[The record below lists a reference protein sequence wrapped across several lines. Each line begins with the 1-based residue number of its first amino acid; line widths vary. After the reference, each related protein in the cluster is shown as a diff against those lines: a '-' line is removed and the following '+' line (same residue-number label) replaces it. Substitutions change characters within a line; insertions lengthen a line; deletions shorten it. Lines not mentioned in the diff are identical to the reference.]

1 MGPKFEVLS
10 FTGEEP
16 QRKRMVE
23 ALAQGKITFSSMFCT
38 KSPLNQ
44 SNNLENNSKGIYGSN
59 LGVKNAADISA
70 KIFLLIVGED

>member
-1 MGPKFEVLS
+1 MDPKFEVLS

-16 QRKRMVE
+16 QRKRTVE

-44 SNNLENNSKGIYGSN
+44 SNNLENNSKGIYKSN
-59 LGVKNAADISA
+59 LRIKNATDIHT
-70 KIFLLIVGED
+70 KFVFLIVGED